1 MTHLVSLLIFRL
13 ANCYISTLVLMST
26 NMLRVMV
33 FSDKVTGLSRQ
44 EGCIYG
50 CRPPAL
56 SIGDLNFLRSRLAA
70 DEIMICKVIKL

>member
-13 ANCYISTLVLMST
+13 ANCYISTLVQMST

-44 EGCIYG
+44 EGGIYG

-56 SIGDLNFLRSRLAA
+56 SIEDLNF
-70 DEIMICKVIKL
+70 